1 MTTTEK
7 LTPEQAALLSGAAA
21 VDNAVAPVIT
31 HDEQGNPIADK
42 PEVIEVS
49 PFERNRDMLN
59 MGLMMLTPAAP
70 FLKEC
75 YTPDVVEGIAAA
87 FTAVEIKRGWD
98 VGKFMS
104 PELTLALVALP
115 PTIKAYLLGV
125 EYIAAIREKNANKP
139 NPETI
144 AAPGHHG
151 DI

>member
-1 MTTTEK
+1 MTTEQK
-7 LTPEQAALLSGAAA
+7 LTAEQAALLSGAAA
-21 VDNAVAPVIT
+21 VDSAVAPVIT
-31 HDEQGNPIADK
+31 HDDQGNPIAEK
-42 PEVIEVS
+42 PDMVEVS

-59 MGLMMLTPAAP
+59 MGLMMLAPAAP

-98 VGKFMS
+98 VAKFMS

-125 EYIAAIREKNANKP
+125 EYIAAIRAKNTNKP

-144 AAPGHHG
+144 PAPEQHG
-151 DI
+151 NQ